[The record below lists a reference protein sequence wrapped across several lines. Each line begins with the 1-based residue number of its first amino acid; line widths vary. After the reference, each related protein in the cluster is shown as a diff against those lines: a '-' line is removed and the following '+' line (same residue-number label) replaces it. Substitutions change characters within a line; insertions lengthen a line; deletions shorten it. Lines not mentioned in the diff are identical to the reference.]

1 MALKVLGTGFGRTG
15 TASLC
20 AALNQL
26 GMPCYH
32 MFEVLNNPDNKT
44 HLGFWL
50 QVARSAP
57 GTRHDW
63 EQVFA
68 RYTAAVDNPA
78 CVVWRDLLQVYPD
91 AKVILTLH
99 PKGAETWYE
108 STMQTIYLTKNMWQ
122 FKVLQAVTRFGREYG
137 EMVDKLIWQRGHKGT
152 MENREQAI
160 AYYHEHIDTMR
171 KDVPPDR
178 LLVFKVNEGWGPLCR
193 FLGVPEP
200 STPFPN
206 VNDRAE
212 FEKIRNGMKRGAYM
226 ILGLGALLAAGAAYG
241 VWRLLA

>member
-1 MALKVLGTGFGRTG
+1 MALKVVGVGFGRTG

-32 MFEVLNNPDNKT
+32 MFEVIHNPENKT
-44 HLGFWL
+44 HRGFWL
-50 QVARSAP
+50 KVARSAP

-78 CVVWRDLLQVYPD
+78 CVVWRELLQAYPD

-108 STMQTIYLTKNMWQ
+108 STIQTIYLTKNMWQ
-122 FKVLQAVTRFGREYG
+122 FKVLKLATRFGREYG
-137 EMVDKLIWQRGHKGT
+137 EMVDKLIWQRGHKDT
-152 MENREQAI
+152 MENRDQAI
-160 AYYHEHIDTMR
+160 AHYHQHIDTIR
-171 KDVPPDR
+171 KEVPPDR
-178 LLVFKVNEGWGPLCR
+178 LLVFTVNQGWGPLCR

-206 VNDRAE
+206 VNDRVQ
-212 FEKIRNGMKRGAYM
+212 FEKIRSGMKRGAYV
-226 ILGLGALLAAGAAYG
+226 ILGIGAVLAAGG
-241 VWRLLA
+241 VLGLSKLLG